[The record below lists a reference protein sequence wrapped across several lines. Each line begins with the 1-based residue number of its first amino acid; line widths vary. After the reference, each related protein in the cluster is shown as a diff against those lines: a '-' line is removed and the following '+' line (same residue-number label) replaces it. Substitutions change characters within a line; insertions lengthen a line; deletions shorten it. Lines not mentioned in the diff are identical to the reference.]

1 MMMAQSNI
9 PNKLEV
15 QSDSGNE
22 AELESQESRNR
33 GGTEP
38 NKRLNKLRS
47 IKLPKVRSFKQSKR
61 WVNSRS
67 DRVSSILSG
76 NQATPQKLSPIPM
89 SDASPNY
96 MKATSCSSARKE
108 NFQASPRNSESSFG
122 SVDSNWGNS
131 NHLKPNVALLGQ
143 KSVRAL
149 TRRSSFKPMKGL
161 TRMSSLRSKR
171 SLMKKNSG
179 GAEMKRKLK
188 KSRSIKLA
196 GFESLRLPT
205 GRAKNQY
212 DRPSIISAGDAATP
226 RNLSSTNSSDLRKV
240 HCQASPRNSGSGF
253 SSNGQ
258 NRKNWVILNPNSGS
272 GQKTFM
278 RKSSLRPVRILT
290 KMSSLKPR
298 RPTVRK
304 HDRATC
310 SSTLKNSNFPHHVE
324 LHSGGSES
332 ERISVMKVCPYKYCS
347 LNGHCH
353 APLPPLKPFLLRRRR
368 MLKTQKTMKRHF
380 SGLEKE
386 IQAYKMAFN
395 IDTSRAGSPTAEK
408 AGEDFFVEIYAK
420 PSGKSKGE
428 GAHGG
433 DGEAKSDSGS
443 LDEVLLGET
452 SYPQIGM
459 EESPSQLSHF
469 QAANCSNKKGSDESV
484 SEATDRDWKEEE
496 IVASNLDNESHNS
509 NVIDDQPDSVV
520 FCSLEGEGPGLCN
533 KPSSTLD
540 DTESTSHEEVAVGG
554 NVFQEVHE
562 EFVSVLNSES
572 NGGGSESN
580 GEKADD
586 LTIAT
591 GEPSSPSKSTQP
603 YDHLES
609 ITINGVV
616 HSASTC
622 GPLDKLTEGGE
633 EKHGVSKL
641 DYGSLRGCSPAGD
654 SELPCNSDE
663 AIESQLE
670 KQKFIRMW
678 RLIYQHVVS
687 GTAAKVRTQL
697 SLDGAEGEKQQ
708 DEADSVVNGDA
719 CQDFS
724 ETNPDMEDNGADC
737 QKIELC
743 QIDAIRLVEEA
754 IDGILLP
761 ETQDNLSDDHSVTSD
776 TNSDQE
782 ISETNHGKD
791 KERNIPASPSP
802 AKDGFRELNEI
813 HGRVADPEQTLL
825 KHDNTTVQV
834 REKTIFKVEDKPS
847 QKMRKSWSNL
857 KKVILLK
864 KFIKAVEKVSKF
876 NPQEPRYLPLQPK
889 SEAEKIYLRHQEM
902 EGRKSAEEWMLDYA
916 LQQVVSK
923 LTPARRRKVALLVE
937 AFEAIS
943 PLQDIESPLK
953 PTAAVPF
960 HGKPVQ
966 ASISSSGQGGEE
978 TGKEND
984 GGSHPLTL
992 LGPEV
997 RLKECAEQTSDS
1009 LTVAQNIP
1017 VISPD
1022 LQETNLDCFCPE
1034 TELEKPV
1041 SVAADSDGKGEE
1053 IAASSLDN
1061 GVDNSTLTAE
1071 QPDFAGACLPEI
1083 KDSGL
1088 CDKFA
1093 FKTEDNGSTCCKE
1106 VQVDGEILQDVHQE
1120 IISSLKSEPCN
1131 CNFEANGKHLEIGNF
1146 TDESLGINKSPIQ
1159 EDSEGWTTINKVV
1172 SSASVCDSVEEQRVV
1187 NEKING
1193 SLDPDYGYLR
1203 GNPSPGDSEPES
1215 NTDVTYR
1222 NQMDKQRRNKMWYL
1236 IYQHVVSG
1244 IGANVESHGLLDDV
1258 NKTLPQGASETDQNK
1273 GMENHDAYCEDTE
1286 LRQSD
1291 AIKLVQE
1298 AIDQM
1303 LSPQS
1308 EDHPLDNPS
1317 STGVITAEQELLG
1330 ENQVEGR
1337 ELSISASN
1345 SSAEDGSRE
1354 FDKIKANHDKKE
1366 DPEEAWVKADNITTP
1381 KEEKTV
1387 SKVGSKSNQP
1397 VSKNWSNLK
1406 KLILLKRFVKSLE
1419 KVKKFNP
1426 RGPRFLPLKPDPE
1439 AEKICLRHQT
1449 KEDRKNSEE
1458 WMLDYALQQV
1468 VTKLSPARRRRVE
1481 LLVEAFETV
1490 TPPSQIEAQKRHNA
1504 ASRATSWPLR

>member
-1 MMMAQSNI
+1 MAQSNI

-22 AELESQESRNR
+22 AELESLESRNR

-179 GAEMKRKLK
+179 
-188 KSRSIKLA
+188 
-196 GFESLRLPT
+196 
-205 GRAKNQY
+205 
-212 DRPSIISAGDAATP
+212 
-226 RNLSSTNSSDLRKV
+226 
-240 HCQASPRNSGSGF
+240 
-253 SSNGQ
+253 
-258 NRKNWVILNPNSGS
+258 
-272 GQKTFM
+272 
-278 RKSSLRPVRILT
+278 
-290 KMSSLKPR
+290 
-298 RPTVRK
+298 
-304 HDRATC
+304 ATC

-572 NGGGSESN
+572 NEGGSESN

-984 GGSHPLTL
+984 GG
-992 LGPEV
+992 
-997 RLKECAEQTSDS
+997 
-1009 LTVAQNIP
+1009 N
-1017 VISPD
+1017 
-1022 LQETNLDCFCPE
+1022 
-1034 TELEKPV
+1034 
-1041 SVAADSDGKGEE
+1041 
-1053 IAASSLDN
+1053 
-1061 GVDNSTLTAE
+1061 
-1071 QPDFAGACLPEI
+1071 
-1083 KDSGL
+1083 
-1088 CDKFA
+1088 
-1093 FKTEDNGSTCCKE
+1093 
-1106 VQVDGEILQDVHQE
+1106 
-1120 IISSLKSEPCN
+1120 
-1131 CNFEANGKHLEIGNF
+1131 
-1146 TDESLGINKSPIQ
+1146 
-1159 EDSEGWTTINKVV
+1159 
-1172 SSASVCDSVEEQRVV
+1172 
-1187 NEKING
+1187 
-1193 SLDPDYGYLR
+1193 YGYLR

-1222 NQMDKQRRNKMWYL
+1222 NQMDKQTRNRMWYL

-1273 GMENHDAYCEDTE
+1273 
-1286 LRQSD
+1286 
-1291 AIKLVQE
+1291 
-1298 AIDQM
+1298 
-1303 LSPQS
+1303 
-1308 EDHPLDNPS
+1308 DHPLDNPS
-1317 STGVITAEQELLG
+1317 S
-1330 ENQVEGR
+1330 
-1337 ELSISASN
+1337 
-1345 SSAEDGSRE
+1345 
-1354 FDKIKANHDKKE
+1354 
-1366 DPEEAWVKADNITTP
+1366 
-1381 KEEKTV
+1381 TV

-1449 KEDRKNSEE
+1449 TEDRKNSEE

-1504 ASRATSWPLR
+1504 ASRATSWPLRKV